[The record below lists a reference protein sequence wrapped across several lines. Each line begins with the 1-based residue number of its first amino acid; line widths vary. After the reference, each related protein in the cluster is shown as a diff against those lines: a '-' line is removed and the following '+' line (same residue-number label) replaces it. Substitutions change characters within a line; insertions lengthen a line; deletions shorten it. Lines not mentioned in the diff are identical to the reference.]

1 MTLPWGVLGFY
12 AALVVWIGMFIQSFR
27 TGVWRTSILFG
38 LGLTL
43 FLNVRYL
50 IEGVPAGA
58 AFFIG
63 IYDIIVN
70 FGLSGTEQLKGLTT
84 CPNNACTVWG
94 DIYTQH
100 SAWSASFYNRFA
112 NAPPNA
118 DGDAV
123 RSYNL
128 QHHHILAASRAD
140 VQTGRIVGL
149 AQAHWPRYVCFP
161 DHCFVLQRVAVF
173 RVFVGTVVRRRL
185 G

>member
-1 MTLPWGVLGFY
+1 MDWL
-12 AALVVWIGMFIQSFR
+12 LVQGFR
-27 TGVWRTSILFG
+27 TGVWRTFILFG

-63 IYDIIVN
+63 IYDTIVN

-100 SAWSASFYNRFA
+100 SAWGASFHNRFV
-112 NAPPNA
+112 NAP
-118 DGDAV
+118 
-123 RSYNL
+123 
-128 QHHHILAASRAD
+128 QC
-140 VQTGRIVGL
+140 GR
-149 AQAHWPRYVCFP
+149 
-161 DHCFVLQRVAVF
+161 
-173 RVFVGTVVRRRL
+173 
-185 G
+185 